1 MQAKNACLIGWKKRN
16 MKKWLGRK
24 KAHWNWCSAVWC
36 EIQAKKKRYKRIK
49 KFSYFNLLN
58 RFFFSSKCRTENE
71 NGKNLEKK
79 SQEKDYVTVFCP
91 SLRRN
96 GRKVVLYFV
105 STFSILMLNIL
116 LGWAFFFG
124 SFSRIKRRRKIVD
137 FKEYFESWK
146 LFFLFLGDSL
156 EIFLPSN
163 IGILKLFTWNGIKI
177 CYCVLLLCDYECASI
192 ESNELL
198 ASDLTWFSWKSTKK
212 AVEKYFRKKLFEVW
226 NNICT
231 YVFRW
236 LALYELLKIFIRH
249 VDDWNLR
256 PLT

>member
-1 MQAKNACLIGWKKRN
+1 MKFKR
-16 MKKWLGRK
+16 RK
-24 KAHWNWCSAVWC
+24 KDTKELKSF
-36 EIQAKKKRYKRIK
+36 RI
-49 KFSYFNLLN
+49 SICWIA
-58 RFFFSSKCRTENE
+58 FFFFKMPHREWKR
-71 NGKNLEKK
+71 KNLEKK

-163 IGILKLFTWNGIKI
+163 IGIPKLFTWNGIKI
-177 CYCVLLLCDYECASI
+177 CFCILLLCDYEWCF
-192 ESNELL
+192 N
-198 ASDLTWFSWKSTKK
+198 WK
-212 AVEKYFRKKLFEVW
+212 
-226 NNICT
+226 
-231 YVFRW
+231 
-236 LALYELLKIFIRH
+236 
-249 VDDWNLR
+249 
-256 PLT
+256 

>member
-1 MQAKNACLIGWKKRN
+1 

-116 LGWAFFFG
+116 LGWAFF
-124 SFSRIKRRRKIVD
+124 
-137 FKEYFESWK
+137 W
-146 LFFLFLGDSL
+146 LFFANKAEKKNRRLQRVLWEL
-156 EIFLPSN
+156 EIVFLISWRQSRN
-163 IGILKLFTWNGIKI
+163 
-177 CYCVLLLCDYECASI
+177 
-192 ESNELL
+192 
-198 ASDLTWFSWKSTKK
+198 FSAIQYRNTE
-212 AVEKYFRKKLFEVW
+212 AIHLER
-226 NNICT
+226 N
-231 YVFRW
+231 
-236 LALYELLKIFIRH
+236 
-249 VDDWNLR
+249 
-256 PLT
+256 